1 VDLGA
6 VANPSTVGFRFKY
19 VSQGSG
25 IADGISAPKDV
36 TWLPLPSV
44 IASKNLPFFEI
55 ARVLLRF
62 DHVACVIVNADDGI
76 M

>member
-44 IASKNLPFFEI
+44 IASKNLPLFEI
-55 ARVLLRF
+55 ARVLERLG
-62 DHVACVIVNADDGI
+62 HVASIIVNANHSI